1 MQRMAMRRSSEP
13 VVSLIEPSQPAG
25 ERKRV
30 GMRVAWSD
38 RLRSRSAAVVAAA
51 AAGLVLASCT
61 SAPSAG
67 GPGGASP
74 SSGGVSRNSR
84 VISLTG
90 IATLKSLF
98 NHDSGHPR
106 LVLIFSP
113 T

>member
-1 MQRMAMRRSSEP
+1 
-13 VVSLIEPSQPAG
+13 
-25 ERKRV
+25 
-30 GMRVAWSD
+30 MRVAWSD
-38 RLRSRSAAVVAAA
+38 RLRSRAAAVVAAA

-61 SAPSAG
+61 SAPPAA
-67 GPGGASP
+67 GPGTTSP
-74 SSGGVSRNSR
+74 GSGVVSRNNGG

-98 NHDSGHPR
+98 NRDDGHPR

>member
-1 MQRMAMRRSSEP
+1 
-13 VVSLIEPSQPAG
+13 
-25 ERKRV
+25 
-30 GMRVAWSD
+30 MRVAL
-38 RLRSRSAAVVAAA
+38 RKGLRSRRPTVMAVA

-61 SAPSAG
+61 SAPPAA
-67 GPGGASP
+67 GPGATSP
-74 SSGGVSRNSR
+74 GSGVASRNGG

-98 NHDSGHPR
+98 NRYGGHPR

>member
-1 MQRMAMRRSSEP
+1 MDGGVML
-13 VVSLIEPSQPAG
+13 VAG
-25 ERKRV
+25 ERKRA

-38 RLRSRSAAVVAAA
+38 RLRSRLGTVVAAA

-61 SAPSAG
+61 SAPP
-67 GPGGASP
+67 GPGAASP
-74 SSGGVSRNSR
+74 GSGVVSRSGG

-90 IATLKSLF
+90 ISTLKSLF
-98 NHDSGHPR
+98 NRDNGHPR